1 MSAKEAE
8 EILEIL
14 VDKLEILKED
24 KIILALEIAINNLKA
39 KDKFEEWLGT
49 LEENDFDSKEQLLN
63 SIKLKNLFCYI
74 V

>member
-1 MSAKEAE
+1 MSAKEAAE
-8 EILEIL
+8 VLEIL
-14 VDKLEILKED
+14 LNKLEILKED
-24 KIILALEIAINNLKA
+24 KVTLALEIAINNLKA

-63 SIKLKNLFCYI
+63 TIKLKNLFCYI

>member
-1 MSAKEAE
+1 MSAKEAA
-8 EILEIL
+8 EILESL

>member
-1 MSAKEAE
+1 MSAKEAAE
-8 EILEIL
+8 VLEIL

-39 KDKFEEWLGT
+39 KDKFEEWLVT

-63 SIKLKNLFCYI
+63 TIKLKNLFSYI

>member
-1 MSAKEAE
+1 MSAKEAAE
-8 EILEIL
+8 VLEIL
-14 VDKLEILKED
+14 LDKLEILKED
-24 KIILALEIAINNLKA
+24 KITLALDIAINTLKA

-63 SIKLKNLFCYI
+63 TIKLKNLFCYI

>member
-39 KDKFEEWLGT
+39 KDKFEEWLVT

-63 SIKLKNLFCYI
+63 TIKLKNLFSYI

>member
-8 EILEIL
+8 EVLEIL
-14 VDKLEILKED
+14 LDKLEILKED

-63 SIKLKNLFCYI
+63 TIKLKNLFCYI

>member
-63 SIKLKNLFCYI
+63 TIKLKN
-74 V
+74 

>member
-1 MSAKEAE
+1 MSAKDAE
-8 EILEIL
+8 EILEGL

-49 LEENDFDSKEQLLN
+49 LEENDFESKEQLLN
-63 SIKLKNLFCYI
+63 TIKLKNLFCYI

>member
-1 MSAKEAE
+1 MSAKEAT

-63 SIKLKNLFCYI
+63 TIKLKNLFCYI

>member
-8 EILEIL
+8 EVLEIL

-49 LEENDFDSKEQLLN
+49 LEEKDFDSKEQLLN

>member
-1 MSAKEAE
+1 MSAKEAT

>member
-1 MSAKEAE
+1 MSANEAAE
-8 EILEIL
+8 VLEIL
-14 VDKLEILKED
+14 LDKLEILKED

-39 KDKFEEWLGT
+39 KDKFEEWLRT
-49 LEENDFDSKEQLLN
+49 LEENDFESKEQLLN

>member
-63 SIKLKNLFCYI
+63 TIKLKNLFCYI

>member
-8 EILEIL
+8 EILEGL

-49 LEENDFDSKEQLLN
+49 LEENDFESKEQLLN
-63 SIKLKNLFCYI
+63 TIKLKNLFCYI